1 MSRNIAKGD
10 RILQAFWVELSILY
24 AKRYPEKMLFLTY
37 VDRTVKEQQGLFAKG
52 RTKPGRIV
60 TNCDGLI
67 IKSDHNYTPSRAI
80 DVAVKV
86 IETGKV
92 LWGIKHYTCL
102 GELKTIT
109 GFDKEVYWGGDF
121 KSFKDYPH
129 FGLKTIY
136 YTWINRGIM
145 RSRQ

>member
-1 MSRNIAKGD
+1 MSRDISKGSN
-10 RILQAFWVELSILY
+10 ILQAFWIELSILY
-24 AKRYPEKMLFLTY
+24 SKRYPEKRLFLTH
-37 VDRTVKEQQGLFAKG
+37 VDRTIKEQQDLFAKG

-86 IETGKV
+86 IKTGKV
-92 LWGIKHYTCL
+92 LWGVKHYTCL

-109 GFDKEVYWGGDF
+109 GFDNEVYWGGDF

-136 YTWINRGIM
+136 YTWINRGIR